1 MNYIYEY
8 PRPAVTADIII
19 LKTFKNKQF
28 VLLIE
33 RKHPPFE
40 GMWALPGGFLNM
52 DETLEETA
60 LRELQEETGI
70 TGIPLVQFH
79 TFSKVDRD
87 PRHRTITTVYIGNAD
102 SNVPALKAGDDAAK
116 AEWFALDNLPPL
128 AFDHGMVLDMIKEKP
143 GIKSL

>member
-1 MNYIYEY
+1 MKHCYDY

-19 LKTFKNKQF
+19 LRKNNDRHF

-52 DETLEETA
+52 DETLEEAA

-70 TGIPLVQFH
+70 TGVELKQFH
-79 TFSKVDRD
+79 TFSKVNRD
-87 PRHRTITTVYIGNAD
+87 PRHRTITTVFIGYAD
-102 SNVPALKAGDDAAK
+102 DNISPQAGDDAANVK
-116 AEWFALDNLPPL
+116 WFDLNELPPL
-128 AFDHGMVLDMIKEKP
+128 AFDHREVMEKVKLKP
-143 GIKSL
+143 GITSR